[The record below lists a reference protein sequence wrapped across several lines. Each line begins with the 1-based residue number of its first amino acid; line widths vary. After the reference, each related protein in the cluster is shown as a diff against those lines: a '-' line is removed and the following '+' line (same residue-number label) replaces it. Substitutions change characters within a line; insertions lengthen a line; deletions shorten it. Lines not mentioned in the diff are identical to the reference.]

1 MLSQV
6 QGNSCQSAPRGPP
19 IYGYRSAGQSN
30 NAKFKHEYVFV
41 TGLRQ
46 DGWTRMKQD
55 NDEIRMTKLEVMTN
69 D

>member
-6 QGNSCQSAPRGPP
+6 QGNSCQSASRGPP

-30 NAKFKHEYVFV
+30 NAKFKHEYAFF
-41 TGLRQ
+41 TGLRR